1 MTSRRDVLRLALGG
15 GLAVVAASAC
25 GRPGESTTAMTTTTT
40 APSAGGLPGPEPIR
54 TISPEAPARR
64 VIALSWAADGT
75 GPRPWRTSPAPPSPD
90 WDQAGP
96 PSLRAVLPF
105 GADAF
110 AVASADLSE
119 SQMRAYE
126 QLGAVIA
133 DPAGR
138 PGWRA
143 HLDLMADAL
152 DRDPGPVADA
162 AARKLETWTEQQRA
176 LGVGTF
182 VVVVATGA
190 DPDTPVATLAAD
202 SPLGSAISDLG
213 FGILAHPGPVPFRRL
228 RTRGVQLVRVDPR
241 DADLVAAIRQ
251 PSVTSLPWA
260 LEQLVRGRQPG

>member
-25 GRPGESTTAMTTTTT
+25 GRPGESTPAMTTTTT

-54 TISPEAPARR
+54 TVSPEAPARR
-64 VIALSWAADGT
+64 VIALSSADLDTLVALEHEPVAAWAADGT
-75 GPRPWRTSPAPPSPD
+75 GPRPWRTSPAPLSPD

-152 DRDPGPVADA
+152 DRDPGPVADGA
-162 AARKLETWTEQQRA
+162 FEHAFRHSPVEAIYGGTSEIQRSII
-176 LGVGTF
+176 
-182 VVVVATGA
+182 ATQH
-190 DPDTPVATLAAD
+190 L
-202 SPLGSAISDLG
+202 
-213 FGILAHPGPVPFRRL
+213 RL
-228 RTRGVQLVRVDPR
+228 PR
-241 DADLVAAIRQ
+241 A
-251 PSVTSLPWA
+251 
-260 LEQLVRGRQPG
+260 